1 MGPASSRATYRTFL
15 FEGQSPDYY
24 RTYRQRPQG
33 LLSPEERKNLLIA
46 IGVLTLALTM
56 AMFRGAAGLFRAI
69 DETPNVAVFILFV
82 ALISTGTGFALHE
95 LAHKFVAQ
103 RYGCWAEFRYSL
115 QGLVIAIII
124 SSFVGF
130 LYAAPGAVFIAGR
143 IDERQNGI
151 ISIAGPMTNVCV
163 ALALIPVILLF
174 PDSLPAYGL
183 YTVVYFNSFLAIFN
197 MIPLMPLDGAK
208 VLQWNMGIYIAALV
222 GMGALLAYVW
232 FVMPPVLGWA

>member
-1 MGPASSRATYRTFL
+1 MQGDDRYQYNYQGERYQPYYYPPPQPQPPPPPPPGGL
-15 FEGQSPDYY
+15 FSF
-24 RTYRQRPQG
+24 
-33 LLSPEERKNLLIA
+33 SEEEKKNLLMA
-46 IGVLTLALTM
+46 IGALTLAFTL
-56 AMFRGAAGLFRAI
+56 LFMGSGI
-69 DETPNVAVFILFV
+69 PIYIVVVISFIAVV
-82 ALISTGTGFALHE
+82 TGFLLHE
-95 LAHKFVAQ
+95 FGHKFVAQ

-115 QGLVIAIII
+115 QGLVIAILI

-151 ISIAGPMTNVCV
+151 ISIAGPLTNVCV

-174 PDSLPAYGL
+174 HGSLLAYGL

-208 VLQWNMGIYIAALV
+208 VLQWNIGIYIIALV

-232 FVMPPVLGWA
+232 FVMTPF